1 MENNYSEENQKT
13 ESPYLPNKSKKSF
26 QNRNIT
32 INTSKNNFTSNN
44 NNSNILI
51 QDDYNEFHSKVE
63 EFSPAKKIINQN
75 KSNISNTN
83 NNNLINI
90 NSKNNIE
97 KIQELLDS
105 KRILSTLR
113 TIKSSNS
120 MVNYED
126 IKLLPS
132 LFVDMQEALKKSN
145 ANVLELKETIKDKL
159 DEEKLLKDKIKE
171 MEIENKKIMEKLYKH
186 KSKEN
191 EMKQK
196 FDELKYENLNLNQN
210 LEYKSNIQEKFEN
223 LILENKNLK
232 RMNTDLNKKLE
243 GYEEEIN
250 FLNKTK
256 KELELKNKKFKNAQ
270 GLLQNEISSIE
281 EHLEDVKTFQVEIK
295 KMQQEI
301 KVLKEMNKKLEN
313 DKKAALKEN
322 YNYIN
327 TIKDMKIE
335 LKNLLNDKMSLLQE
349 GKEIKNKKIL
359 LFNELNNKIEL
370 QQKKIENESVKNNE
384 LFEKNQKLEKYL
396 NDFEEIKKKYN
407 ELFEDYNKLMDENDE
422 LKRKIQEKK
431 YSLEDINNLEEKYET
446 EVFELKSLVNIWKN
460 NFLEIAKF
468 KLINY
473 DIKSHQEIENIL
485 DIDEN
490 YLNNI
495 PNELKEISNKILN
508 YFKLLIEQENYKT
521 INLRQLKEALINE
534 QEKVYLLNSR
544 LKKEKYLR
552 MKIHNR
558 YMYLRGNLRVMC
570 RVRPFLTS
578 EKINKKS
585 QMETIMINNDSIIIN
600 QENKPEKIFE
610 YDYIFDTKSTQ
621 SDVYEEATLLIQSM
635 VQGNN
640 ICIIAYGQTCTGK
653 TYTIQGPDSKNPG
666 IAIRAAKELFTI
678 LKNFNDSKL
687 FESIRLSLTIIE
699 IYNEQIYN
707 LLEESTPNL
716 SMYEDASGNLIIPD
730 LNPISINSFDE
741 ASKLF
746 KLASKFRHTST
757 TEYNDRS
764 SRSHCIFSFQLK
776 LTGKDG
782 RIIRSILHIIDL
794 AGSERISKSQNN
806 DEKIRKEA
814 ICINL
819 SLHSLSTVL
828 NSIALKANHI
838 PYRDSKLTHFLK
850 DCLNEN
856 YNILLLLHISPHIKD
871 LQETISTLQF
881 GERIVKICHHKTGKE
896 KIQFLNPSKQQHHVI
911 NDNNFN

>member
-1 MENNYSEENQKT
+1 MENITKEIQKDESPNLSIINQKNT
-13 ESPYLPNKSKKSF
+13 QKNS
-26 QNRNIT
+26 I
-32 INTSKNNFTSNN
+32 INTSVNNINYAITNNN

-51 QDDYNEFHSKVE
+51 QDDYNEFHSKIE
-63 EFSPAKKIINQN
+63 EYSPKKS
-75 KSNISNTN
+75 K
-83 NNNLINI
+83 I

-97 KIQELLDS
+97 KIQQLIES
-105 KRILSTLR
+105 KRIMSTLR
-113 TIKSSNS
+113 TIKSNNS
-120 MVNYED
+120 VNYED
-126 IKLLPS
+126 IKLLPT

-159 DEEKLLKDKIKE
+159 DSEKNLKDKIKE
-171 MEIENKKIMEKLYKH
+171 MEAENKKILEKLYQH
-186 KSKEN
+186 KTKEN

-210 LEYKSNIQEKFEN
+210 LEYNSGVQKKFEN

-232 RMNTDLNKKLE
+232 RINTELNKKIE

-250 FLNKTK
+250 FLNKSK

-270 GLLQNEISSIE
+270 GLLQSEICNIE
-281 EHLEDVKTFQVEIK
+281 EYLEDVKNFQIEIK
-295 KMQQEI
+295 KMQHEI
-301 KVLKEMNKKLEN
+301 KTIKELNKKLED
-313 DKKAALKEN
+313 DKKKALKEN

-335 LKNLLNDKMSLLQE
+335 LKNLLNEKMSLL
-349 GKEIKNKKIL
+349 KEEKESKNKKNI
-359 LFNELNNKIEL
+359 LFNELN
-370 QQKKIENESVKNNE
+370 
-384 LFEKNQKLEKYL
+384 QKLEEEQKKNELLLKNLKEFDEIKVKYKEML
-396 NDFEEIKKKYN
+396 EEYNKVISENEEIKE
-407 ELFEDYNKLMDENDE
+407 ELQSKNIEDMFKL
-422 LKRKIQEKK
+422 K
-431 YSLEDINNLEEKYET
+431 EKYET
-446 EVFELKSLVNIWKN
+446 EVFELKSLINIWKN
-460 NFLEIAKF
+460 NFLEISKF
-468 KLINY
+468 KLVNY
-473 DIKSHQEIENIL
+473 DIKAHQEIENII

-490 YLNNI
+490 YIDNAPL
-495 PNELKEISNKILN
+495 EMKEISKKVLE

-521 INLRQLKEALINE
+521 IDLRQMKESLLSE
-534 QEKVYLLNSR
+534 QEKVHILSQK
-544 LKKEKYLR
+544 LKNEKYLR
-552 MKIHNR
+552 RKIHNR

-570 RVRPFLTS
+570 RVRPFLPS

-585 QMETIMINNDSIIIN
+585 QMETIAINNDSISIFQDN
-600 QENKPEKIFE
+600 KQERSFE

-621 SDVYEEATLLIQSM
+621 KDVYEEVTLLIQSM

-653 TYTIQGPDSKNPG
+653 TYTIQGPNSKNPG
-666 IAIRAAKELFTI
+666 IVPRAARELFLI
-678 LKNFNDSKL
+678 LNNFSKSNF

-707 LLEESTPNL
+707 LLEESTPSLN
-716 SMYEDASGNLIIPD
+716 MYEDASGNLIIPD

-741 ASKLF
+741 ANKLF
-746 KLASKFRHTST
+746 KLAAKFRHTSS

-782 RIIRSILHIIDL
+782 RIIRSTLHIIDL
-794 AGSERISKSQNN
+794 AGSERISKSQNK
-806 DEKIRKEA
+806 DEKLRKES

-850 DCLNEN
+850 DSLNEN
-856 YNILLLLHISPHIKD
+856 YNILLLLLVSPNVKD
-871 LQETISTLQF
+871 LGETISTLQF
-881 GERIVKICHHKTGKE
+881 GERIVKICHHKTGKD
-896 KIQFLNPSKQQHHVI
+896 KIQFLNSNK
-911 NDNNFN
+911 

>member
-1 MENNYSEENQKT
+1 MEQNHTEESQKEETQYFPTNFKNNTEKNNIIVNTSNNNY
-13 ESPYLPNKSKKSF
+13 
-26 QNRNIT
+26 T
-32 INTSKNNFTSNN
+32 INNN

-63 EFSPAKKIINQN
+63 EYSPKKYPL
-75 KSNISNTN
+75 KTNTN
-83 NNNLINI
+83 NTPTYIPI

-97 KIQELLDS
+97 KIQELLES

-120 MVNYED
+120 LNYDD
-126 IKLLPS
+126 IKLLPT
-132 LFVDMQEALKKSN
+132 LFIDMQDALKKSN
-145 ANVLELKETIKDKL
+145 ANVLELKETIKTKL
-159 DEEKLLKDKIKE
+159 DAEKILKDKIKE
-171 MEIENKKIMEKLYKH
+171 MELENKKIIEKLYKQ

-210 LEYKSNIQEKFEN
+210 LEYNSNIQEKFEN

-232 RMNTDLNKKLE
+232 RMNNELNKKLE
-243 GYEEEIN
+243 GYEEEIT
-250 FLNKTK
+250 FLNNTK
-256 KELELKNKKFKNAQ
+256 KELELKNRKFKNAQ
-270 GLLQNEISSIE
+270 GLLQNEISNIE
-281 EHLEDVKTFQVEIK
+281 EHLEDVKSFQNEIK
-295 KMQQEI
+295 KMQQEVKAI
-301 KVLKEMNKKLEN
+301 KDLNKKLEN
-313 DKKAALKEN
+313 DKKNALKEN

-327 TIKDMKIE
+327 IIKEMKID

-349 GKEIKNKKIL
+349 GKDIKNKKDL
-359 LFNELNNKIEL
+359 LFNELNDKIEET
-370 QQKKIENESVKNNE
+370 QKKLEDENNKYNE
-384 LFEKNQKLEKYL
+384 LYEENQKLQKNL
-396 NDFEEIKKKYN
+396 NDFEDIKSKYN
-407 ELFEDYNKLMDENDE
+407 ELYDDYNKLMNENEE
-422 LKRKIQEKK
+422 LKEHFTSKK
-431 YSLEDINNLEEKYET
+431 FSLEDLNKLQEKYET
-446 EVFELKSLVNIWKN
+446 EVFELKSLINIWKN

-473 DIKSHQEIENIL
+473 DIKKNQEIENLI

-490 YLNNI
+490 YLNNA
-495 PNELKEISNKILN
+495 PNEIKELSNKIVT
-508 YFKLLIEQENYKT
+508 YFKQLIEKENYKT
-521 INLRQLKEALINE
+521 INLKQLKEALITE
-534 QEKVYLLNSR
+534 QEKVYLLNTR
-544 LKKEKYLR
+544 LKNEKFLR
-552 MKIHNR
+552 RKIHNR

-570 RVRPFLTS
+570 RVRPFLPN

-585 QMETIMINNDSIIIN
+585 QMETILINNDSISIF
-600 QENKPEKIFE
+600 QDNKPEKNFE

-621 SDVYEEATLLIQSM
+621 QDVYEEVTLLIQSM

-653 TYTIQGPDSKNPG
+653 TYSIQGPDSKNPG
-666 IAIRAAKELFTI
+666 IAPRAAKELFLI
-678 LKNFNDSKL
+678 LNNFSKSNL

-707 LLEESTPNL
+707 LLEESTPSLN
-716 SMYEDASGNLIIPD
+716 MYEDTSGNLVIPD
-730 LNPISINSFDE
+730 LNPISVSSFDE
-741 ASKLF
+741 AMKLF
-746 KLASKFRHTST
+746 KLAAKFRHTSN

-776 LTGKDG
+776 LTGKNG
-782 RIIRSILHIIDL
+782 KIIRSTLHIIDL
-794 AGSERISKSQNN
+794 AGSERISKSHIK
-806 DEKIRKEA
+806 DEKLKKEA

-850 DCLNEN
+850 DSINEN
-856 YNILLLLHISPHIKD
+856 YNILLLLHVSPHIKD
-871 LQETISTLQF
+871 LPETISTLQF

-896 KIQFLNPSKQQHHVI
+896 KIQFLNPSK
-911 NDNNFN
+911 

>member
-1 MENNYSEENQKT
+1 MENITKEIQKDESPNLSIINQKNT
-13 ESPYLPNKSKKSF
+13 QKNS
-26 QNRNIT
+26 I
-32 INTSKNNFTSNN
+32 INTSVNNINYAITNNN

-51 QDDYNEFHSKVE
+51 QDDYNEFHSKIE
-63 EFSPAKKIINQN
+63 EYSPKKS
-75 KSNISNTN
+75 K
-83 NNNLINI
+83 I

-97 KIQELLDS
+97 KIQQLIES
-105 KRILSTLR
+105 KRIMSTLR
-113 TIKSSNS
+113 TIKSNNS
-120 MVNYED
+120 VNYED
-126 IKLLPS
+126 IKLLPT

-159 DEEKLLKDKIKE
+159 DSEKNLKDKIKE
-171 MEIENKKIMEKLYKH
+171 MEAENKKILEKLYQH
-186 KSKEN
+186 KTKEN

-210 LEYKSNIQEKFEN
+210 LEYNSGVQKKFEN

-232 RMNTDLNKKLE
+232 RINTELNKKIE

-250 FLNKTK
+250 FLNKSK

-270 GLLQNEISSIE
+270 GLLQSEICNIE
-281 EHLEDVKTFQVEIK
+281 EYLEDVKNFQIEIK
-295 KMQQEI
+295 KMQHEI
-301 KVLKEMNKKLEN
+301 KTIKELNKKLED
-313 DKKAALKEN
+313 DKKKALKEN

-335 LKNLLNDKMSLLQE
+335 LKNLLNEKMSLL
-349 GKEIKNKKIL
+349 KEEKESKNKKNI
-359 LFNELNNKIEL
+359 LFNELN
-370 QQKKIENESVKNNE
+370 
-384 LFEKNQKLEKYL
+384 QKLEEEQKKNELLLKNLKEFEDIKIKYKEML
-396 NDFEEIKKKYN
+396 EEYNKVISENEEIKE
-407 ELFEDYNKLMDENDE
+407 ELQSKNIEDMFKL
-422 LKRKIQEKK
+422 K
-431 YSLEDINNLEEKYET
+431 EKYET
-446 EVFELKSLVNIWKN
+446 EVFELKSLINIWKN
-460 NFLEIAKF
+460 NFLEISKF
-468 KLINY
+468 KLVNY
-473 DIKSHQEIENIL
+473 DIKAHQEIENII

-490 YLNNI
+490 YIDNAPL
-495 PNELKEISNKILN
+495 EMKEISKKVLE

-521 INLRQLKEALINE
+521 IDLRQMKESLLSE
-534 QEKVYLLNSR
+534 QEKVHILSQK
-544 LKKEKYLR
+544 LKNEKYLR
-552 MKIHNR
+552 RKIHNR

-570 RVRPFLTS
+570 RVRPFLPS

-585 QMETIMINNDSIIIN
+585 QMETIAINNDSISIFQDN
-600 QENKPEKIFE
+600 KQERSFE

-621 SDVYEEATLLIQSM
+621 KDVYEEVTLLIQSM

-653 TYTIQGPDSKNPG
+653 TYTIQGPNSKNPG
-666 IAIRAAKELFTI
+666 IVPRAARELFLI
-678 LKNFNDSKL
+678 LNNFSKSNF

-707 LLEESTPNL
+707 LLEESIPSLN
-716 SMYEDASGNLIIPD
+716 MYEDASGNLIIPD

-741 ASKLF
+741 ANKLF
-746 KLASKFRHTST
+746 KLAAKFRHTSS

-782 RIIRSILHIIDL
+782 RIIRSTLHIIDL
-794 AGSERISKSQNN
+794 AGSERISKSQNK
-806 DEKIRKEA
+806 DEKLRKES

-850 DCLNEN
+850 DSLNEN
-856 YNILLLLHISPHIKD
+856 YNILLLLLVSPNVKD
-871 LQETISTLQF
+871 LGETISTLQF
-881 GERIVKICHHKTGKE
+881 GERIVKICHHKTGKD
-896 KIQFLNPSKQQHHVI
+896 KIQFLNSNK
-911 NDNNFN
+911 

>member
-1 MENNYSEENQKT
+1 MEQNYTEESQKEETQYFPTNFKNNTEKNNIIVNTSNNNY
-13 ESPYLPNKSKKSF
+13 
-26 QNRNIT
+26 T
-32 INTSKNNFTSNN
+32 INNN

-63 EFSPAKKIINQN
+63 EYSPKKYPLKTNIN
-75 KSNISNTN
+75 NTPTY
-83 NNNLINI
+83 IPI

-97 KIQELLDS
+97 KIQELLES

-120 MVNYED
+120 LNYDD
-126 IKLLPS
+126 IKLLPT
-132 LFVDMQEALKKSN
+132 LFIDMQDALKKSN
-145 ANVLELKETIKDKL
+145 ANVLELKETIKTKL
-159 DEEKLLKDKIKE
+159 DAEKILKDKIKE
-171 MEIENKKIMEKLYKH
+171 MELENKKIIEKLYKQ

-210 LEYKSNIQEKFEN
+210 LEYNSNIQEKFEN

-232 RMNTDLNKKLE
+232 RMNNELNKKLE
-243 GYEEEIN
+243 GYEEEIT
-250 FLNKTK
+250 FLNNTK
-256 KELELKNKKFKNAQ
+256 KELELKNRKFKNAQ
-270 GLLQNEISSIE
+270 GLLQNEISNIE
-281 EHLEDVKTFQVEIK
+281 EHLEDVKSFQNEIK
-295 KMQQEI
+295 KMQQEVKAI
-301 KVLKEMNKKLEN
+301 KDLNKKLEN
-313 DKKAALKEN
+313 DKKNALKEN

-327 TIKDMKIE
+327 IIKEMKID

-349 GKEIKNKKIL
+349 GKDIKNKKDL
-359 LFNELNNKIEL
+359 LFNELNDKIEET
-370 QQKKIENESVKNNE
+370 QKKLEDENNKYNE
-384 LFEKNQKLEKYL
+384 LYEENQKLQKNL
-396 NDFEEIKKKYN
+396 NDFEDIKSKYN
-407 ELFEDYNKLMDENDE
+407 ELYDDYNKLMNENEE
-422 LKRKIQEKK
+422 LKEHFTSKQF
-431 YSLEDINNLEEKYET
+431 SLEDLNKLQEKYET
-446 EVFELKSLVNIWKN
+446 EVFELKSLINIWKN

-473 DIKSHQEIENIL
+473 DIKKNQEIENLI

-490 YLNNI
+490 YLNNA
-495 PNELKEISNKILN
+495 PNEIKELSNKIVT
-508 YFKLLIEQENYKT
+508 YFKQLIEKENYKT
-521 INLRQLKEALINE
+521 INLKQLKEALITE
-534 QEKVYLLNSR
+534 QEKVYLLNTR
-544 LKKEKYLR
+544 LKNEKFLR
-552 MKIHNR
+552 RKIHNR

-570 RVRPFLTS
+570 RVRPFLPN

-585 QMETIMINNDSIIIN
+585 QMETILINNDSISIF
-600 QENKPEKIFE
+600 QDNKPEKNFE

-621 SDVYEEATLLIQSM
+621 QDVYEEVTLLIQSM

-653 TYTIQGPDSKNPG
+653 TYSIQGPDSKNPG
-666 IAIRAAKELFTI
+666 IAPRAAKELFLI
-678 LKNFNDSKL
+678 LNNFSKSNL

-707 LLEESTPNL
+707 LLEESTPSLN
-716 SMYEDASGNLIIPD
+716 MYEDTSGNLVIPD
-730 LNPISINSFDE
+730 LNPISVSSFDE
-741 ASKLF
+741 AMKLF
-746 KLASKFRHTST
+746 KLAAKFRHTSN

-776 LTGKDG
+776 LTGKNG
-782 RIIRSILHIIDL
+782 KIIRSTLHIIDL
-794 AGSERISKSQNN
+794 AGSERISKSHIK
-806 DEKIRKEA
+806 DEKLKKEA

-850 DCLNEN
+850 DSINEN
-856 YNILLLLHISPHIKD
+856 YNILLLLHVSPHIKD
-871 LQETISTLQF
+871 LPETISTLQF

-896 KIQFLNPSKQQHHVI
+896 KIQFLNPSK
-911 NDNNFN
+911 

>member
-1 MENNYSEENQKT
+1 MK
-13 ESPYLPNKSKKSF
+13 YL
-26 QNRNIT
+26 
-32 INTSKNNFTSNN
+32 TSLF
-44 NNSNILI
+44 NSNKKPPNRSQTKSL
-51 QDDYNEFHSKVE
+51 D
-63 EFSPAKKIINQN
+63 EFS
-75 KSNISNTN
+75 
-83 NNNLINI
+83 
-90 NSKNNIE
+90 
-97 KIQELLDS
+97 
-105 KRILSTLR
+105 
-113 TIKSSNS
+113 
-120 MVNYED
+120 
-126 IKLLPS
+126 
-132 LFVDMQEALKKSN
+132 F
-145 ANVLELKETIKDKL
+145 
-159 DEEKLLKDKIKE
+159 
-171 MEIENKKIMEKLYKH
+171 
-186 KSKEN
+186 EN

-335 LKNLLNDKMSLLQE
+335 LKNLLNEKMSLL
-349 GKEIKNKKIL
+349 KEEKESKNKKNI
-359 LFNELNNKIEL
+359 LFNELN
-370 QQKKIENESVKNNE
+370 
-384 LFEKNQKLEKYL
+384 QKLEEEQKKNELLLKNLKEFDEIKVKYKEML
-396 NDFEEIKKKYN
+396 EEYNKVISENEEIKE
-407 ELFEDYNKLMDENDE
+407 ELQSKNIEDMFKL
-422 LKRKIQEKK
+422 K
-431 YSLEDINNLEEKYET
+431 EKYET
-446 EVFELKSLVNIWKN
+446 EVFELKSLINIWKN
-460 NFLEIAKF
+460 NFLEISKF
-468 KLINY
+468 KLVNY
-473 DIKSHQEIENIL
+473 DIKAHQEIENII

-490 YLNNI
+490 YIDNAPL
-495 PNELKEISNKILN
+495 EMKEISKKVLE

-521 INLRQLKEALINE
+521 IDLRQMKESLLSE
-534 QEKVYLLNSR
+534 QEKVHILSQK
-544 LKKEKYLR
+544 LKNEKYLR
-552 MKIHNR
+552 RKIHNR

-570 RVRPFLTS
+570 RVRPFLPS

-585 QMETIMINNDSIIIN
+585 QMETIAINNDSISIFQDN
-600 QENKPEKIFE
+600 KQERSFE

-621 SDVYEEATLLIQSM
+621 KDVYEEVTLLIQSM

-653 TYTIQGPDSKNPG
+653 TYTIQGPNSKNPG
-666 IAIRAAKELFTI
+666 IVPRAARELFLI
-678 LKNFNDSKL
+678 LNNFSKSNF

-707 LLEESTPNL
+707 LLEESTPSLN
-716 SMYEDASGNLIIPD
+716 MYEDASGNLIIPD

-741 ASKLF
+741 ANKLF
-746 KLASKFRHTST
+746 KLAAKFRHTSS

-782 RIIRSILHIIDL
+782 RIIRSTLHIIDL
-794 AGSERISKSQNN
+794 AGSERISKTQNK
-806 DEKIRKEA
+806 DEKLRKES

-850 DCLNEN
+850 DSLNEN
-856 YNILLLLHISPHIKD
+856 YNILLLLLVSPNVKD
-871 LQETISTLQF
+871 LGETISTLQF
-881 GERIVKICHHKTGKE
+881 GERIVKICHHKTGKD
-896 KIQFLNPSKQQHHVI
+896 KIQFLNSNK
-911 NDNNFN
+911 

>member
-1 MENNYSEENQKT
+1 MDQNHTEESQKEETQYFPTNFKNNTEKNNIIVNTSNNNY
-13 ESPYLPNKSKKSF
+13 
-26 QNRNIT
+26 T
-32 INTSKNNFTSNN
+32 INNN

-63 EFSPAKKIINQN
+63 EYSPKKYPL
-75 KSNISNTN
+75 KTNTN
-83 NNNLINI
+83 NTPTYIPI

-97 KIQELLDS
+97 KIQELLES

-120 MVNYED
+120 LNYDD
-126 IKLLPS
+126 IKLLPT
-132 LFVDMQEALKKSN
+132 LFIDMQDALKKSN
-145 ANVLELKETIKDKL
+145 ANVLELKETIKTKL
-159 DEEKLLKDKIKE
+159 DAEKILKDKIKE
-171 MEIENKKIMEKLYKH
+171 MELENKKIIEKLYKQ

-210 LEYKSNIQEKFEN
+210 LEYNSNIQEKFEN

-232 RMNTDLNKKLE
+232 RMNNELNKKLE
-243 GYEEEIN
+243 GYEEEIT
-250 FLNKTK
+250 FLNNTK
-256 KELELKNKKFKNAQ
+256 KELELKNRKFKNAQ
-270 GLLQNEISSIE
+270 GLLQNEISNIE
-281 EHLEDVKTFQVEIK
+281 EHLEDVKSFQNEIK
-295 KMQQEI
+295 KMQQEVKAI
-301 KVLKEMNKKLEN
+301 KDLNKKLEN
-313 DKKAALKEN
+313 DKKNALKEN

-327 TIKDMKIE
+327 IIKEMKID

-349 GKEIKNKKIL
+349 GKDIKNKKDL
-359 LFNELNNKIEL
+359 LFNELNDKIEET
-370 QQKKIENESVKNNE
+370 QKKLEDENNKYNE
-384 LFEKNQKLEKYL
+384 LYEENQKLQKNL
-396 NDFEEIKKKYN
+396 NDFEDIKSKYN
-407 ELFEDYNKLMDENDE
+407 ELYDDYNKLMNENEE
-422 LKRKIQEKK
+422 LKEHFTSKQF
-431 YSLEDINNLEEKYET
+431 SLEDLNKLQEKYET
-446 EVFELKSLVNIWKN
+446 EVFELKSLINIWKN

-473 DIKSHQEIENIL
+473 DIKKNQEIENLI

-490 YLNNI
+490 YLNNA
-495 PNELKEISNKILN
+495 PNEIKELSNKIVT
-508 YFKLLIEQENYKT
+508 YFKQLIEKENYKT
-521 INLRQLKEALINE
+521 INLKQLKEALITE
-534 QEKVYLLNSR
+534 QEKVYLLNTR
-544 LKKEKYLR
+544 LKNEKFLR
-552 MKIHNR
+552 RKIHNR

-570 RVRPFLTS
+570 RVRPFLPN

-585 QMETIMINNDSIIIN
+585 QMETILINNDSISIF
-600 QENKPEKIFE
+600 QDNKPEKNFE

-621 SDVYEEATLLIQSM
+621 QDVYEEVTLLIQSM

-653 TYTIQGPDSKNPG
+653 TYSIQGPDSKNPG
-666 IAIRAAKELFTI
+666 IAPRAAKELFLI
-678 LKNFNDSKL
+678 LNNFSKSNL

-707 LLEESTPNL
+707 LLEESTPSLN
-716 SMYEDASGNLIIPD
+716 MYEDTSGNLVIPD
-730 LNPISINSFDE
+730 LNPISVSSFDE
-741 ASKLF
+741 AMKLF
-746 KLASKFRHTST
+746 KLAAKFRHTSN

-776 LTGKDG
+776 LTGKNG
-782 RIIRSILHIIDL
+782 KIIRSTLHIIDL
-794 AGSERISKSQNN
+794 AGSERISKSHIK
-806 DEKIRKEA
+806 DEKLKKEA

-850 DCLNEN
+850 DSINEN
-856 YNILLLLHISPHIKD
+856 YNILLLLHVSPHIKD
-871 LQETISTLQF
+871 LPETISTLQF

-896 KIQFLNPSKQQHHVI
+896 KIQFLNPSK
-911 NDNNFN
+911 

>member
-1 MENNYSEENQKT
+1 MEQNFTEEEDQKEENQ
-13 ESPYLPNKSKKSF
+13 YLPT
-26 QNRNIT
+26 NIKNNSQKNNIIVNTSNNNYT
-32 INTSKNNFTSNN
+32 INNN

-63 EFSPAKKIINQN
+63 EYTPKKNMLN
-75 KSNISNTN
+75 TNISNPSTY
-83 NNNLINI
+83 IPI

-97 KIQELLDS
+97 RIHELLES
-105 KRILSTLR
+105 RRILSTLR

-120 MVNYED
+120 LNYDD
-126 IKLLPS
+126 IKLLPT
-132 LFVDMQEALKKSN
+132 LFIDMQAALKKSN
-145 ANVLELKETIKDKL
+145 ENVLELKTTIKNKL
-159 DEEKLLKDKIKE
+159 DSEKILKDKIKD
-171 MEIENKKIMEKLYKH
+171 MELENKKIMEKLYKH

-210 LEYKSNIQEKFEN
+210 LEYNSNIHEKFQN

-232 RMNTDLNKKLE
+232 RMNNELNKKLE

-250 FLNKTK
+250 FLNTTK
-256 KELELKNKKFKNAQ
+256 SELELKNKKFKNAQ
-270 GLLQNEISSIE
+270 GLLQNEISNIE
-281 EHLEDVKTFQVEIK
+281 EHLEDVKSFQIEIK

-301 KVLKEMNKKLEN
+301 KTIKELNKKLEN
-313 DKKAALKEN
+313 DKKNALKEN

-327 TIKDMKIE
+327 TIKEMKID

-349 GKEIKNKKIL
+349 GKDIKNKKKL
-359 LFNELNNKIEL
+359 LFNELNNKIEE
-370 QQKKIENESVKNNE
+370 QQKKIEDENSKYNE
-384 LFEKNQKLEKYL
+384 LYEQNKKLKKNL
-396 NDFEEIKKKYN
+396 NDFEEIKNKYN
-407 ELFEDYNKLMDENDE
+407 ELYDDNNKLMNENAE
-422 LKRKIQEKK
+422 LKEQFLSKK
-431 YSLEDINNLEEKYET
+431 YSLEDLNKLEEKYET

-473 DIKSHQEIENIL
+473 DIKENQEIENLI
-485 DIDEN
+485 DIDE
-490 YLNNI
+490 YFLNNT
-495 PNELKEISNKILN
+495 PNEIKELSSKIVN
-508 YFKLLIEQENYKT
+508 YFKLLIEKENYKN
-521 INLRQLKEALINE
+521 INLKQLKEALINE
-534 QEKVYLLNSR
+534 QEKVYLLNTR
-544 LKKEKYLR
+544 LKNEKYLR
-552 MKIHNR
+552 RKIHNR
-558 YMYLRGNLRVMC
+558 YMHLRGNLRVMC
-570 RVRPFLTS
+570 RVRPFLPN

-585 QMETIMINNDSIIIN
+585 QMETILINNDSISIF
-600 QENKPEKIFE
+600 QENKPEKNFE

-621 SDVYEEATLLIQSM
+621 QDVYEEVTLLIQSM

-653 TYTIQGPDSKNPG
+653 TYSIQGPDAKNPG
-666 IAIRAAKELFTI
+666 IAPRAAKELFLI
-678 LKNFNDSKL
+678 LSNFSKSNF

-707 LLEESTPNL
+707 LLEESTPSLN
-716 SMYEDASGNLIIPD
+716 MYEDASGNLIIPE
-730 LNPISINSFDE
+730 LNPISVSSYDE
-741 ASKLF
+741 AMKLF
-746 KLASKFRHTST
+746 KLAAKFRHTSN

-776 LTGKDG
+776 LTGKNG
-782 RIIRSILHIIDL
+782 KIIRSTLHIIDL
-794 AGSERISKSQNN
+794 AGSERISKSHTK
-806 DEKIRKEA
+806 DEKLKKEA

-850 DCLNEN
+850 DSINEN
-856 YNILLLLHISPHIKD
+856 YNILLLLHVSPHIKD
-871 LQETISTLQF
+871 LSETISTLQF

-896 KIQFLNPSKQQHHVI
+896 KIQFLNPSK
-911 NDNNFN
+911 

>member
-1 MENNYSEENQKT
+1 MEQNHTEESQKEETQYFPTNFKNNTEKNNIIVNTSNNNY
-13 ESPYLPNKSKKSF
+13 
-26 QNRNIT
+26 T
-32 INTSKNNFTSNN
+32 INNN

-63 EFSPAKKIINQN
+63 EYSPKKYPLKTNIN
-75 KSNISNTN
+75 NTPTY
-83 NNNLINI
+83 IPI

-97 KIQELLDS
+97 KIQELLES

-120 MVNYED
+120 LNYDD
-126 IKLLPS
+126 IKLLPT
-132 LFVDMQEALKKSN
+132 LFIDMQDALKKSN
-145 ANVLELKETIKDKL
+145 ANVLELKETIKTKL
-159 DEEKLLKDKIKE
+159 DAEKILKDKIKE
-171 MEIENKKIMEKLYKH
+171 MELENKKIIEKLYKQ

-210 LEYKSNIQEKFEN
+210 LEYNSNIQEKFEN

-232 RMNTDLNKKLE
+232 RMNNELNKKLE
-243 GYEEEIN
+243 GYEEEIT
-250 FLNKTK
+250 FLNNTK
-256 KELELKNKKFKNAQ
+256 KELELKNRKFKNAQ
-270 GLLQNEISSIE
+270 GLLQNEISNIE
-281 EHLEDVKTFQVEIK
+281 EHLEDVKSFQNEIK
-295 KMQQEI
+295 KMQQEVKAI
-301 KVLKEMNKKLEN
+301 KDLNKKLEN
-313 DKKAALKEN
+313 DKKNALKEN

-327 TIKDMKIE
+327 IIKEMKID

-349 GKEIKNKKIL
+349 GKDIKNKKDL
-359 LFNELNNKIEL
+359 LFNELNDKIEET
-370 QQKKIENESVKNNE
+370 QKKLEDENNKYNE
-384 LFEKNQKLEKYL
+384 LYEENQKLQKNL
-396 NDFEEIKKKYN
+396 NDFEDIKSKYN
-407 ELFEDYNKLMDENDE
+407 ELYDDYNKLMNENEE
-422 LKRKIQEKK
+422 LKEHFTSKQF
-431 YSLEDINNLEEKYET
+431 SLEDLNKLQEKYET
-446 EVFELKSLVNIWKN
+446 EVFELKSLINIWKN

-473 DIKSHQEIENIL
+473 DIKKNQEIENLI

-490 YLNNI
+490 YLNNA
-495 PNELKEISNKILN
+495 PNEIKELSNKIVT
-508 YFKLLIEQENYKT
+508 YFKQLIEKENYKT
-521 INLRQLKEALINE
+521 INLKQLKEALISE
-534 QEKVYLLNSR
+534 QEKVYLLNTR
-544 LKKEKYLR
+544 LKNEKFLR
-552 MKIHNR
+552 RKIHNR

-570 RVRPFLTS
+570 RVRPFLPN

-585 QMETIMINNDSIIIN
+585 QMETILINNDSISIF
-600 QENKPEKIFE
+600 QDNKPEKNFE

-621 SDVYEEATLLIQSM
+621 QDVYEEVTLLIQSM

-653 TYTIQGPDSKNPG
+653 TYSIQGPDSKNPG
-666 IAIRAAKELFTI
+666 IAPRAAKELFLI
-678 LKNFNDSKL
+678 LNNFSKSNL

-707 LLEESTPNL
+707 LLEESTPSLN
-716 SMYEDASGNLIIPD
+716 MYEDTSGNLVIPD
-730 LNPISINSFDE
+730 LNPISVSSFDE
-741 ASKLF
+741 AMKLF
-746 KLASKFRHTST
+746 KLAAKFRHTSN

-776 LTGKDG
+776 LTGKNG
-782 RIIRSILHIIDL
+782 KIIRSTLHIIDL
-794 AGSERISKSQNN
+794 AGSERISKSHIK
-806 DEKIRKEA
+806 DEKLKKEA

-850 DCLNEN
+850 DSINEN
-856 YNILLLLHISPHIKD
+856 YNILLLLHVSPHIKD
-871 LQETISTLQF
+871 LPETISTLQF

-896 KIQFLNPSKQQHHVI
+896 KIQFLNPSK
-911 NDNNFN
+911 

>member
-1 MENNYSEENQKT
+1 MENITKEIQKDESPNLSKINQKNT
-13 ESPYLPNKSKKSF
+13 QKNS
-26 QNRNIT
+26 IV
-32 INTSKNNFTSNN
+32 NTSVNNINYAITNNN

-51 QDDYNEFHSKVE
+51 QDDYNEFHSKIE
-63 EFSPAKKIINQN
+63 EYSPKKS
-75 KSNISNTN
+75 K
-83 NNNLINI
+83 I

-97 KIQELLDS
+97 RIQQLIES
-105 KRILSTLR
+105 KRIMSTLR
-113 TIKSSNS
+113 TIKSNNS
-120 MVNYED
+120 VNYED
-126 IKLLPS
+126 IKLLPT

-159 DEEKLLKDKIKE
+159 DSEKNLKDKVKE
-171 MEIENKKIMEKLYKH
+171 MEAENKKILEKLYQH
-186 KSKEN
+186 KAKEN

-210 LEYKSNIQEKFEN
+210 LEYNSGVQKKFEN

-232 RMNTDLNKKLE
+232 RINTELNKKIE

-250 FLNKTK
+250 FLNKSK

-270 GLLQNEISSIE
+270 GLLQSEICNIE
-281 EHLEDVKTFQVEIK
+281 EYLEDVKNFQIEIK
-295 KMQQEI
+295 KMQHEI
-301 KVLKEMNKKLEN
+301 KTIKELNKKLED
-313 DKKAALKEN
+313 DKKNALKEN

-335 LKNLLNDKMSLLQE
+335 LKNLLNEKMSLL
-349 GKEIKNKKIL
+349 KEEKESKNKKNI
-359 LFNELNNKIEL
+359 LFNELN
-370 QQKKIENESVKNNE
+370 
-384 LFEKNQKLEKYL
+384 QKLEEEQKKNQILMKSLKEFEDIKIKYKEML
-396 NDFEEIKKKYN
+396 EEYNKLISENEEIKE
-407 ELFEDYNKLMDENDE
+407 ELQSKNIEDMFKL
-422 LKRKIQEKK
+422 K
-431 YSLEDINNLEEKYET
+431 EKYET
-446 EVFELKSLVNIWKN
+446 EVFELKCLINIWKH
-460 NFLEIAKF
+460 NFLEISKF
-468 KLINY
+468 KLVNY
-473 DIKSHQEIENIL
+473 DIKAHQEIENII

-490 YLNNI
+490 YRDNAPL
-495 PNELKEISNKILN
+495 EMKEMSKKVLE

-521 INLRQLKEALINE
+521 IDLLKMKESLLSE
-534 QEKVYLLNSR
+534 QEKVHILSQK
-544 LKKEKYLR
+544 LKNEKYLR
-552 MKIHNR
+552 RKIHNR

-570 RVRPFLTS
+570 RVRPFLPS

-585 QMETIMINNDSIIIN
+585 QMETIVINNDSISIFQDN
-600 QENKPEKIFE
+600 KQEKSFE

-621 SDVYEEATLLIQSM
+621 KDVYEEVTLLIQSM

-653 TYTIQGPDSKNPG
+653 TYTIQGPNSKNPG
-666 IAIRAAKELFTI
+666 IVPRAARELFLI
-678 LKNFNDSKL
+678 LNNFSKSNF

-707 LLEESTPNL
+707 LLEESTPSLN
-716 SMYEDASGNLIIPD
+716 MYEDASGNLIIPD

-741 ASKLF
+741 ANKLF
-746 KLASKFRHTST
+746 KLAAKFRHTSS

-782 RIIRSILHIIDL
+782 RIIRSTLHIIDL
-794 AGSERISKSQNN
+794 AGSERISKSQNK
-806 DEKIRKEA
+806 DEKLRKES

-850 DCLNEN
+850 DSLNEN
-856 YNILLLLHISPHIKD
+856 YNILLLLLVSPNVKD
-871 LQETISTLQF
+871 LGETISTLQF
-881 GERIVKICHHKTGKE
+881 GERIVKICHHKTGKD
-896 KIQFLNPSKQQHHVI
+896 KIQFLNSNK
-911 NDNNFN
+911 

>member
-1 MENNYSEENQKT
+1 MENITKEIQKDESPNLSIINQKNT
-13 ESPYLPNKSKKSF
+13 QKNS
-26 QNRNIT
+26 I
-32 INTSKNNFTSNN
+32 INTSVNNINYAITNNN

-51 QDDYNEFHSKVE
+51 QDDYNEFHSKIE
-63 EFSPAKKIINQN
+63 EYSPKKS
-75 KSNISNTN
+75 K
-83 NNNLINI
+83 I

-97 KIQELLDS
+97 KIQQLIES
-105 KRILSTLR
+105 KRIMSTLR
-113 TIKSSNS
+113 TIKSNNS
-120 MVNYED
+120 VNYED
-126 IKLLPS
+126 IKLLPT

-159 DEEKLLKDKIKE
+159 DSEKNLKEKIKE
-171 MEIENKKIMEKLYKH
+171 MEAENKKILEKLYQH
-186 KSKEN
+186 KTKEN

-210 LEYKSNIQEKFEN
+210 LEYNSGVQKKFEN

-232 RMNTDLNKKLE
+232 RINTELNKKIE

-250 FLNKTK
+250 FLNKSK

-270 GLLQNEISSIE
+270 GLLQSEICNIE
-281 EHLEDVKTFQVEIK
+281 EYLEDVKNFQIEIK
-295 KMQQEI
+295 KMQHEI
-301 KVLKEMNKKLEN
+301 KTIKELNKKLED
-313 DKKAALKEN
+313 DKKKALKEN

-335 LKNLLNDKMSLLQE
+335 LKNLLNEKMSLL
-349 GKEIKNKKIL
+349 KEEKESKNKKNIL
-359 LFNELNNKIEL
+359 FSEL
-370 QQKKIENESVKNNE
+370 
-384 LFEKNQKLEKYL
+384 NQKLEEEQKKNELLLKNLKEFDDIKVKYKEML
-396 NDFEEIKKKYN
+396 EEYNKVISENEEIKE
-407 ELFEDYNKLMDENDE
+407 ELQSKNIEDMFKL
-422 LKRKIQEKK
+422 K
-431 YSLEDINNLEEKYET
+431 EKYET
-446 EVFELKSLVNIWKN
+446 EVFELKSLINIWKN
-460 NFLEIAKF
+460 NFLEISKF
-468 KLINY
+468 KLVNY
-473 DIKSHQEIENIL
+473 DIKAHQEIENII

-490 YLNNI
+490 YIDNAPL
-495 PNELKEISNKILN
+495 EMKEISKKVLE

-521 INLRQLKEALINE
+521 IDLRQMKESLLSE
-534 QEKVYLLNSR
+534 QEKVHILSQK
-544 LKKEKYLR
+544 LKNEKYLR
-552 MKIHNR
+552 RKIHNR

-570 RVRPFLTS
+570 RVRPFLPS

-585 QMETIMINNDSIIIN
+585 QMETIAINNDSISIFQDN
-600 QENKPEKIFE
+600 KQERSFE

-621 SDVYEEATLLIQSM
+621 KDVYEEVTLLIQSM

-653 TYTIQGPDSKNPG
+653 TYTIQGPNSKNPG
-666 IAIRAAKELFTI
+666 IVPRAARELFLI
-678 LKNFNDSKL
+678 LNNFSKSNF

-707 LLEESTPNL
+707 LLEESTPSLN
-716 SMYEDASGNLIIPD
+716 MYEDASGNLIIPD

-741 ASKLF
+741 ANKLF
-746 KLASKFRHTST
+746 KLAAKFRHTSS

-782 RIIRSILHIIDL
+782 RIIRSTLHIIDL
-794 AGSERISKSQNN
+794 AGSERISKSQNK
-806 DEKIRKEA
+806 DEKLRKES

-850 DCLNEN
+850 DSLNEN
-856 YNILLLLHISPHIKD
+856 YNILLLLLVSPNVKD
-871 LQETISTLQF
+871 LGETISTLQF
-881 GERIVKICHHKTGKE
+881 GERIVKICHHKTGKD
-896 KIQFLNPSKQQHHVI
+896 KIQFLNSNK
-911 NDNNFN
+911 

>member
-1 MENNYSEENQKT
+1 MKHNYTDDIQKDENQYLSTNNQKT
-13 ESPYLPNKSKKSF
+13 MQKS
-26 QNRNIT
+26 NI
-32 INTSKNNFTSNN
+32 IVNTSNNNFTINNN

-63 EFSPAKKIINQN
+63 EYSPKKNPL
-75 KSNISNTN
+75 KTNISNPS
-83 NNNLINI
+83 IYI
-90 NSKNNIE
+90 PVNSKNNIE
-97 KIQELLDS
+97 KIQELIES

-120 MVNYED
+120 LNYDD
-126 IKLLPS
+126 IKLLPT

-159 DEEKLLKDKIKE
+159 DAEKILKDKIKE
-171 MEIENKKIMEKLYKH
+171 MELENKKIMEKLYKH

-210 LEYKSNIQEKFEN
+210 LEYNSNIQKKFEN

-232 RMNTDLNKKLE
+232 RMNNELNKKIE

-250 FLNKTK
+250 FLNNTK

-270 GLLQNEISSIE
+270 GLLQNEISNIE
-281 EHLEDVKTFQVEIK
+281 EHLEDVKSFQVEIK

-301 KVLKEMNKKLEN
+301 KVIKELNKKLEN
-313 DKKAALKEN
+313 DKKNALKEN

-327 TIKDMKIE
+327 TIKEMKIN

-349 GKEIKNKKIL
+349 GKNINNKKNIL
-359 LFNELNNKIEL
+359 LTELNNKMEQ
-370 QQKKIENESVKNNE
+370 QQKQLEDENKKYTE
-384 LFEKNQKLEKYL
+384 LYEQNKQLQKKL
-396 NDFEEIKKKYN
+396 NDYEDIKVKYN
-407 ELFEDYNKLMDENDE
+407 ELNEDYNRLNNENEE
-422 LKRKIQEKK
+422 LKEQFQSKK
-431 YSLEDINNLEEKYET
+431 YSLEDINKLEEKYET
-446 EVFELKSLVNIWKN
+446 EVFELKSLLNIWKN

-468 KLINY
+468 KIINY
-473 DIKSHQEIENIL
+473 DIKKHQEIEDMI
-485 DIDEN
+485 DIDDN
-490 YLNNI
+490 YLKNA
-495 PNELKEISNKILN
+495 PNEIKQMSNKIMN
-508 YFKLLIEQENYKT
+508 YFKLLIEKENYKT
-521 INLRQLKEALINE
+521 INLRELKEALITE
-534 QEKVYLLNSR
+534 QEKVYLLSSK
-544 LKKEKYLR
+544 LKNEKFLR
-552 MKIHNR
+552 RKIHNR

-570 RVRPFLTS
+570 RIRPFLPK

-585 QMETIMINNDSIIIN
+585 QIETMLINNDSISIF
-600 QENKPEKIFE
+600 QENKTEKNFE

-621 SDVYEEATLLIQSM
+621 NDVYEEVTLLIQSM

-666 IAIRAAKELFTI
+666 IAPRAAKELFLI
-678 LKNFNDSKL
+678 LNNFNKSNY
-687 FESIRLSLTIIE
+687 FENIRLSLTIIE

-707 LLEESTPNL
+707 LLEESTPSLN
-716 SMYEDASGNLIIPD
+716 MYEDSSGNLIIPD
-730 LNPISINSFDE
+730 LNPISINNFDE
-741 ASKLF
+741 ATKLF
-746 KLASKFRHTST
+746 KLAAKFRHTSN

-764 SRSHCIFSFQLK
+764 SRSHCIFTFHLK

-794 AGSERISKSQNN
+794 AGSERISKSHNK
-806 DEKIRKEA
+806 DEKLRKEA

-850 DCLNEN
+850 DSINEN

-871 LQETISTLQF
+871 LSETISTLQF

-896 KIQFLNPSKQQHHVI
+896 KIQFLNPSK
-911 NDNNFN
+911 